1 LTTRDQILHRIRT
14 ARADTGFTDIP
25 IPARS
30 PRPSTEIDLIDRF
43 TAHATDYRATVVRT
57 GSPRS
62 TIAEVLTRRGI
73 TSLVV
78 PSGFPES
85 LLPQGP
91 WSVLTDDPP
100 LSTVQLDAAAGVI
113 TTATTAIAA
122 TGTIVLDGGPG
133 QGRRALSLLPD
144 YHLCV
149 LAGSAVVQ
157 GVTQALA
164 RLDPTSPLTLISGP
178 SATSDIELDRVE
190 GVHGPRVLDIVITT

>member
-1 LTTRDQILHRIRT
+1 LTTRDQILQRIRT
-14 ARADTGFTDIP
+14 ALADTDSTDIP

-30 PRPSTEIDLIDRF
+30 PRRDTAIDLIDRF
-43 TAHATDYRATVVRT
+43 TTHATDYRATVVRT
-57 GSPRS
+57 GNPRS
-62 TIAEVLTRRGI
+62 TIAEVLARRGI

-91 WSVLTDDPP
+91 WRVLTDDPP

-113 TTATTAIAA
+113 TTAATAIAA
-122 TGTIVLDGGPG
+122 TGTIVLDGGSG

-144 YHLCV
+144 HHLCV
-149 LAGSAVVQ
+149 LAGSAVVE
-157 GVTQALA
+157 GVAQALA